1 MARPRATAFGV
12 DAYPNDFAKAAA
24 WTFLHI
30 NGIELGEFDVDD
42 AEAFMNDV
50 ATGATADIAYITGKL
65 AGYAG
70 RGG

>member
-1 MARPRATAFGV
+1 MQSLARNRAFVDGNKRTAW
-12 DAYPNDFAKAAA
+12 AAA

-30 NGIELGEFDVDD
+30 NGVELGVFDVDD
-42 AEAFMNDV
+42 AEVFMNDV
-50 ATGATADIAYITGKL
+50 AKDGTVDIAYIAGKL